1 MFLIFLG
8 IVGGLALLV
17 LGGET
22 LVRGAV
28 ALAERAGVAPLLVGI
43 VILGFGTS
51 MPELVTSIEAS
62 LAGAPG
68 IAWGNIV
75 GTNIANTLLILGTAA
90 LLTPF
95 AITGRAVSRDTGVA
109 LGAAALL
116 VMLAYLDLVGIL
128 SGLLLVALLASYIV
142 MAYLHERGSVEDHGA
157 AYDRTVAYETADPR
171 LHGVFNGWGQPLL
184 FTIVGLA
191 AIVMGGRLL
200 VLGAIDLAR
209 IAGLSEGV
217 IGLTIVAIGTSLPE
231 LVTSVIAAM
240 RREGE
245 IAFGNVIG
253 SNIYNILGIGGVT
266 AIAAN
271 GGMPAEFVSQDLP
284 LLLGLAMGL
293 MLILWF
299 SRHIGRILG
308 GLMVIAYFSSIGSLL
323 IANL

>member
-1 MFLIFLG
+1 MFLIVLG
-8 IVGGLALLV
+8 IVGGLSLLV

-43 VILGFGTS
+43 VVLGFGTS

-75 GTNIANTLLILGTAA
+75 GSNIANTLLILGTAA

-95 AITGRAVSRDTGVA
+95 AVTGRAVSRDTGVA

-116 VMLAYLDLVGIL
+116 VLLAYLDMVGIL
-128 SGLLLVALLASYIV
+128 SGLLLLGLLATYIV

-184 FTIVGLA
+184 FTLVGLA

-200 VLGAIDLAR
+200 VLGAIDLAL
-209 IAGLSEGV
+209 IAGFSEGV

-284 LLLGLAMGL
+284 LLLALAMGL

-299 SRHIGRILG
+299 SRHLGRIMG
-308 GLMVIAYFSSIGSLL
+308 GLMVIAYFSYIGWLV

>member
-8 IVGGLALLV
+8 IVGGLVLLV

-28 ALAERAGVAPLLVGI
+28 GLAERAGIAPLLVGI
-43 VILGFGTS
+43 VVLGFGTS

-75 GTNIANTLLILGTAA
+75 GSNIANTLLILGTAA
-90 LLTPF
+90 VLTPF
-95 AITGRAVSRDTGVA
+95 AVTGRAVSRDTGVA

-116 VMLAYLDLVGIL
+116 VLLAYLDMVGIL
-128 SGLLLVALLASYIV
+128 SGLLLLALLVGYII
-142 MAYLHERGSVEDHGA
+142 MAYFHERGSVEDHGA

-171 LHGVFNGWGQPLL
+171 LHGVFKGWGQPLL
-184 FTIVGLA
+184 FTIIGLA
-191 AIVMGGRLL
+191 AIIMGGRLL

-231 LVTSVIAAM
+231 LVTSVIAAI

-266 AIAAN
+266 AVAAN
-271 GGMPAEFVSQDLP
+271 GGMPAEFVAQDLP
-284 LLLGLAMGL
+284 LLLGLAFGL

-299 SRHIGRILG
+299 SRHIGRVMG
-308 GLMVIAYFSSIGSLL
+308 SLMVIAYFSYIGWLV

>member
-43 VILGFGTS
+43 VVLGFGTS

-75 GTNIANTLLILGTAA
+75 GSNIANTLLILGTAA

-95 AITGRAVSRDTGVA
+95 AVTGRAVSRDTGVA
-109 LGAAALL
+109 LAATALL

-128 SGLLLVALLASYIV
+128 TGLLLLALLATYIV
-142 MAYLHERGSVEDHGA
+142 MAYLHERRSVEDHGA

-184 FTIVGLA
+184 FTIIGLA

-266 AIAAN
+266 AVAAN

-284 LLLGLAMGL
+284 LLLVLAMGL

-308 GLMVIAYFSSIGSLL
+308 GLMVIAYFGYIGSLL
-323 IANL
+323 VANL

>member
-1 MFLIFLG
+1 LFLIVLG
-8 IVGGLALLV
+8 IVGGLSLLV

-43 VILGFGTS
+43 VVLGFGTS

-75 GTNIANTLLILGTAA
+75 GSNIANTLLILGTAA

-95 AITGRAVSRDTGVA
+95 AVTGRAVSRDTGVA

-116 VMLAYLDLVGIL
+116 VLLAYLDMVGIL
-128 SGLLLVALLASYIV
+128 SGLLLLGLLATYIV

-184 FTIVGLA
+184 FTLVGLA

-200 VLGAIDLAR
+200 VLGAIDLAL
-209 IAGLSEGV
+209 IAGFSEGV

-284 LLLGLAMGL
+284 LLLALAMGL

-299 SRHIGRILG
+299 SRHLGRIMG
-308 GLMVIAYFSSIGSLL
+308 GLMVIAYFSYIGWLV